1 VLHGQGGTK
10 QRGVT
15 VSQYTVRLARDANEI
30 EEVIG
35 ELAAVGWEVVSMT
48 ENPDHYTILFVNKAV
63 NTD

>member
-1 VLHGQGGTK
+1 M
-10 QRGVT
+10 
-15 VSQYTVRLARDANEI
+15 SQYTVRLARDANEI